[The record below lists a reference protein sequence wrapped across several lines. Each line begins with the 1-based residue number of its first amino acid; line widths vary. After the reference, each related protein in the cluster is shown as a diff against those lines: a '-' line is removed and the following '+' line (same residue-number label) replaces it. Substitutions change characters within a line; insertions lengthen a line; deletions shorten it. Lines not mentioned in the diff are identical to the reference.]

1 MTVEDSSLTTGLP
14 GLDHVLG
21 HLIPGDNVVWE
32 VDDIEDYIA
41 CVRPYAEA
49 AAHSGRRFIYFRFAE
64 HRPVVPESC
73 AAEVHQISPG
83 EGFETFIARIHSVI
97 EEAGRGALYVFDCLS
112 ELVADWYSEQML
124 GNFFVLTCPYLFDLE
139 TITYFA
145 LFRARHSIHSL
156 GPIMSTT
163 QLYIEVY
170 GHKQRLYI
178 RPRKVLHRYSDTMN
192 MFHAWGNDDQFKP
205 ITSSMLV
212 SEIMSATTWAGPHT
226 SRAPGFLNREFL
238 AAQNLLSSIET
249 GEADAEDEAACFARL
264 VRMIVSRDDAMVSL
278 VSKYMSLKD
287 LLEIRHRMIGTGLI
301 GGKTVGM
308 LLARAVLLKRDKRL
322 GSLLETHDS
331 FYVGSDVF
339 YTFLVQ
345 NGVWWD
351 RQRQRD
357 PKNFLVGAE
366 RARRLILT
374 GTLPDYILAQLSDML
389 DYFGQAPFIVRSSSL
404 LEDNFGNAFAGK
416 YDSVFCAN
424 QGPRDRRM
432 EALLAAIRTIYASTM
447 SERALRYRSDRDMLD
462 RDEQMALLVMRVS
475 GDMHARKYYP
485 TMAGVGFSFNPFA
498 WNEHID
504 PKAGV
509 LRLVFGLGTRAV
521 DRSDDDYTRLVAL
534 NAPNRRPEHGFDEVR
549 QYAQRRVDFIDVD
562 ANRLTS
568 GHFLDVIRDSTGLP
582 LNLLTSVDRTSRD
595 HKTRI
600 LTFDRLL
607 AGTDFVADMRAILA
621 LLQSAYDYPVDIE
634 FTVNFGEGDRYC
646 INLVQCRPLQ
656 VQGSQAVKLPKVSI
670 DPEDR
675 IIESRGAVVGQSRVV
690 AIERFVYVKPDA
702 YGALTRGKRYEIAR
716 LLGQINRTVS
726 AAEAP
731 TTMLLGP
738 GRWGTSSPSL
748 GIPVTFHD
756 ISHVSVLCEIV
767 TMREGLVPDVSL
779 GTHFLNEL
787 VEMDMLY
794 LAIFPKQGEN
804 YLNSDFFETAPNRLM
819 ELVPGATEWTGTVWV
834 VEARDMPKE
843 RGAITLTADS
853 FEQRVQCYFA
863 RPALSAE
870 PGAPSPTR

>member
-1 MTVEDSSLTTGLP
+1 VEVEDSRLTTGLP
-14 GLDHVLG
+14 GLDDVLG
-21 HLIPGDNVVWE
+21 DLIPGDNVVWE

-49 AAHSGRRFIYFRFAE
+49 AVRSGRRFIYFRFAE

-73 AAEVHQISPG
+73 GAEIHEVSPG

-124 GNFFVLTCPYLFDLE
+124 GNFFLLTCPYLFDLE

-170 GHKQRLYI
+170 GHRERLYI

-192 MFHAWGNDDQFKP
+192 MFHAWGADGNFKP

-212 SEIMSATTWAGPHT
+212 AEIMSATTWAGPHT
-226 SRAPGFLNREFL
+226 SRSPGFLNREFM
-238 AAQNLLSSIET
+238 AAQNLLTAIEA
-249 GEADAEDEAACFARL
+249 GDADHEEGAACFDHL

-278 VSKYMSLKD
+278 VSQYLSLKD
-287 LLEIRHRMIGTGLI
+287 LIEIRHRMIGTGLI

-308 LLARAVLLKRDKRL
+308 LLARAILTKNDRRL
-322 GSLLETHDS
+322 GALLEAHDS
-331 FYVGSDVF
+331 FYIGSDVF

-357 PKNFLVGAE
+357 PENFLVGTE

-374 GTLPDYILAQLSDML
+374 GTLPDYVLAQLDDML

-416 YDSVFCAN
+416 YESVFCAN

-447 SERALRYRSDRDMLD
+447 SERALRYRADRNMLD

-498 WNEHID
+498 WSEQID

-568 GHFLDVIRDSTGLP
+568 GHFLDVVRDSDGLP
-582 LNLLTSVDRTSRD
+582 LDLLTSIDRTSRD
-595 HKTRI
+595 PKTRI

-607 AGTDFVADMRAILA
+607 AGTDFVADMREILA
-621 LLQSAYDYPVDIE
+621 LLQRAYDYPVDIE
-634 FTVNFGEGDRYC
+634 FTANFGEQDCYC

-656 VQGSQAVKLPKVSI
+656 VQGSEAVELPQVTV
-670 DPEDR
+670 DPADR
-675 IIESRGAVVGQSRVV
+675 IIEARGAVVGQSRV
-690 AIERFVYVKPDA
+690 AIIDRFVYVKPDA
-702 YGALTRGKRYEIAR
+702 YGALPLGKRYEVAR

-726 AAEAP
+726 AEAAP

-756 ISHVSVLCEIV
+756 ISRVSLLCEIV

-794 LAIFPKQGEN
+794 LAIFPEQGEN
-804 YLNSDFFETAPNRLM
+804 YLNHDFFEQAPNRLA
-819 ELVPGATEWTGTVWV
+819 ELVPSASQWTDAVWV
-834 VEARDMPKE
+834 VEAGDVLKQNMT
-843 RGAITLTADS
+843 ITLTADA
-853 FEQRVQCYFA
+853 FEQKVRCYFT
-863 RPALSAE
+863 RPDPAPA